1 MPSLMGLSKALCAG
15 VPLLCSVLAWSM
27 AAPVRAQTDAAR
39 SAPQEQP
46 AQDQLAS
53 QPPKARLVLLQIE
66 GAPARSALEPSLR
79 IQLRELELVTERS
92 DLPPDV
98 PSRIAAA
105 NRIASE
111 RSADWVI
118 WADELRTDPSKP
130 ADQAVLYVVG
140 RKDGRAL
147 IEIVRVPGGEGPEVD
162 RSLALKVRELV
173 GAQDGAA
180 YALGNKDLPPPVAAT
195 EPNAVQ
201 PEPSPRRASG
211 TRLSIEAGVQVSDE
225 GSAGLS
231 ADLFLALAPSLR
243 TDALVIAVPLELA
256 FGLPRSSEL
265 DGARVEW
272 SEIGVAVWLKIG
284 ARIHPSLTL
293 GGGFGGKL
301 GFTDAQGTSASGE
314 TGSSTERLPALLVSL
329 DGELALSETIAARL
343 TLGLES
349 RLRRQRFL
357 IEEREV
363 GDTGRAVPFGRA
375 SVAWHL

>member
-1 MPSLMGLSKALCAG
+1 MRLSKALRAV
-15 VPLLCSVLAWSM
+15 VPLLGVVLAWSL
-27 AAPVRAQTDAAR
+27 ATPVRAQTDAAR
-39 SAPQEQP
+39 AAPQEQP

-53 QPPKARLVLLQIE
+53 QPPRARLVLLQLE
-66 GAPARSALEPSLR
+66 GAPARSALEASLR
-79 IQLRELELVTERS
+79 IQLRELELVTERA

-105 NRIASE
+105 NRIAGE

-118 WADELRTDPSKP
+118 WADELQTEPSKP

-147 IEIVRVPGGEGPEVD
+147 IEIVRVPGGAGPEVD

-173 GAQDGAA
+173 GAEDGAA
-180 YALGNKDLPPPVAAT
+180 YALGNKELPPPVA
-195 EPNAVQ
+195 EPNEAQ
-201 PEPSPRRASG
+201 PEPTTPLASR
-211 TRLSIEAGVQVSDE
+211 TRLSIEAGLQVSDE
-225 GSAGLS
+225 GSAGLA
-231 ADLFLALAPSLR
+231 ADLFLALGPSLC
-243 TDALVIAVPLELA
+243 TDTLVFAVPLELT

-272 SEIGVAVWLKIG
+272 SEIGVAAWLKIG
-284 ARIHPSLTL
+284 ARVHPSVTL
-293 GGGFGGKL
+293 GGGLGGKL
-301 GFTDAQGTSASGE
+301 GFTDAEGTSASGE

-343 TLGLES
+343 VLGLES
-349 RLRRQRFL
+349 RLRRQQFL

-363 GDTGRAVPFGRA
+363 GNTGRAVLFGRA
-375 SVAWHL
+375 SVAWHLW